1 MTIKERIKYTL
12 RKYPDTKYNRA
23 EFMLRYM
30 GEFYGVAIYIT
41 FAQFKEFWADEA
53 GIERSLRECLKED
66 EFKLKP
72 EQDQRRYKKASEFRQ
87 NNMTKKENKTCE
99 KCGGELGT
107 LLLRDESYDKC
118 VDCGWINH

>member
-1 MTIKERIKYTL
+1 M
-12 RKYPDTKYNRA
+12 TKYYR
-23 EFMLRYM
+23 
-30 GEFYGVAIYIT
+30 GEFFWAWCQEYLGIKIGLSRK
-41 FAQFKEFWADEA
+41 QFLEFWRHEA
-53 GIERSLRECLKED
+53 GIERSLRECLKEN

-72 EQDQRRYKKASEFRQ
+72 EQDQKRYKKASEFRQ